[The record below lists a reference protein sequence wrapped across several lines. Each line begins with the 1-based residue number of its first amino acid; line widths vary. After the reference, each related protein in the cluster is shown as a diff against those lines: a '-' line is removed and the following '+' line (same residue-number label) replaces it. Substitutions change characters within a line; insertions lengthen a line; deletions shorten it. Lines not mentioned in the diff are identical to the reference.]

1 MSKAKKSKTNTE
13 SEEVAEESPT
23 GIEQQVLMIPPDG
36 ELSSTAL
43 RLQLLAFA
51 KEVLEHQSH
60 LSWETHKVV
69 IDVSIQDIIAGAREF
84 LDFVYEE

>member
-1 MSKAKKSKTNTE
+1 MTKEKKNNKAKK
-13 SEEVAEESPT
+13 EEAEEELQ
-23 GIEQQVLMIPPDG
+23 EQPPQLLMIPQEG
-36 ELSSTAL
+36 ELSPMAL
-43 RLQLLAFA
+43 RLQLLAFS

-69 IDVSIQDIIAGAREF
+69 IDVSIQDIILGAREF